1 MIFDI
6 FKAIESNDISF
17 IKHSMLYN
25 KKELYNI
32 LINNLH
38 IFSIPD
44 INITIFNILLDHID
58 NNLNILDLNDTIIKI
73 LVYNKRF
80 KHLTKNKFSNKN
92 IVYYIIDYY
101 LDKNLY
107 INDYIITSLIDK
119 LVKIQFIYDDII
131 ILKRLYNLII
141 NNLNK
146 DYLLFLSKTILC
158 LSYGYNDN
166 RYIYYCYGY
175 ENQLLEWSFNE
186 NKYHLIKYL
195 MVEV

>member
-1 MIFDI
+1 MLFDI
-6 FKAIESNDISF
+6 FIAIETNDISY
-17 IKHSMLYN
+17 IKKTIFTDKKKLYN
-25 KKELYNI
+25 L

-38 IFSIPD
+38 IFNIPN
-44 INITIFNILLDHID
+44 INITIYNILLDHID
-58 NNLNILDLNDTIIKI
+58 NNLNILDLNEILIKFLI
-73 LVYNKRF
+73 YNKRF
-80 KHLTKNKFSNKN
+80 RHLTKNKFSNKS

-101 LDKNLY
+101 LDKSLY

-119 LVKIQFIYDDII
+119 LVKIQYLHNDII
-131 ILKRLYNLII
+131 IIKKLYDLII

-175 ENQLLEWSFNE
+175 ENQLIDWCFND
-186 NKYHLIKYL
+186 NKQHLIKYL

>member
-6 FKAIESNDISF
+6 FKSIETNDINF
-17 IKHSMLYN
+17 IKQKMLYN
-25 KKELYNI
+25 RKELYNI

-38 IFSIPD
+38 IFDIPN
-44 INITIFNILLDHID
+44 INITIFNILLDHLD
-58 NNLNILDLNDTIIKI
+58 NNLNILDLNEKIIKI
-73 LVYNKRF
+73 LIYNRRF
-80 KHLTKNKFSNKN
+80 KHLTKNKFNNKN

-107 INDYIITSLIDK
+107 IDDFIITSLIDK
-119 LVKIQFIYDDII
+119 LVKIQYLYDDII
-131 ILKRLYNLII
+131 IIKKLYDII
-141 NNLNK
+141 IKNLNK

-166 RYIYYCYGY
+166 RYIYYCYGF
-175 ENQLLEWSFNE
+175 ENQLLDWCFCE
-186 NKYHLIKYL
+186 NKQFLIKYL